1 MWGSDFKTCFVV
13 ACETRTLFNVA
24 SYILHTWWYT
34 AAIQVQ
40 TPQISYQTL
49 HTVHCFNGHYFHQT
63 WNRIEPEMVQA
74 PTEYRYIALN
84 LLSSCK
90 CKCKCK
96 WSSLII
102 EPVFNAQCLSKCNH
116 GNLVYKRLIGG
127 DLISWL
133 AASPDIKLLTY
144 VLCTLNNVIA
154 LIVAVEAYNCLSWE
168 NILTSTLR
176 SSYTVLLNLLFF
188 EPAATFYLDEGA
200 PIKLTARN
208 MLSIRTCRLQLC
220 NWCIQWT
227 EN

>member
-1 MWGSDFKTCFVV
+1 MRQSDFKTCWVV
-13 ACETRTLFNVA
+13 ACEAVWLSFLFQTRTLFNVA
-24 SYILHTWWYT
+24 SYILQTWWYT

-133 AASPDIKLLTY
+133 AAS
-144 VLCTLNNVIA
+144 
-154 LIVAVEAYNCLSWE
+154 
-168 NILTSTLR
+168 
-176 SSYTVLLNLLFF
+176 SYTLLLNLLFF
-188 EPAATFYLDEGA
+188 AAAATFYLDEGG

-208 MLSIRTCRLQLC
+208 MLSIRTWPIQTC
-220 NWCIQWT
+220 NYTTDIIYNLLF